1 MSTLSFSL
9 HIFSSDT
16 GNRHLAPC
24 PPSSRI
30 VSNPSSSHLTDDAP
44 ELAREKCEFVHVVD
58 IGRREQPT
66 EEAFERREEG
76 RGIVA
81 GLLRAESKGSLLS
94 LAALLLLFP
103 PTEKTAVAAAAAR
116 VGAAPT
122 LGPTMFAPP
131 TNTEL
136 VKYAP
141 APTPA
146 DEVEEVDSSSVRAA
160 IRPGLVLN
168 TPTSK
173 LEV

>member
-1 MSTLSFSL
+1 
-9 HIFSSDT
+9 
-16 GNRHLAPC
+16 
-24 PPSSRI
+24 
-30 VSNPSSSHLTDDAP
+30 
-44 ELAREKCEFVHVVD
+44 VD
-58 IGRREQPT
+58 IGRREEPT

-81 GLLRAESKGSLLS
+81 GLLKVESTESLLS

-116 VGAAPT
+116 VGAAPK

-131 TNTEL
+131 TNT
-136 VKYAP
+136 KYAP